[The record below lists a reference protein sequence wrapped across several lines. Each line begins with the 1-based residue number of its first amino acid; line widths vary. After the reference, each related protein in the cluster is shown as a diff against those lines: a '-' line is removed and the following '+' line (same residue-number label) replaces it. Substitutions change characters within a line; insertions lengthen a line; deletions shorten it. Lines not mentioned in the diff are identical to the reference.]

1 MQKMNA
7 YVECML
13 GLQREEIGDV
23 LSATLLSKVIN
34 LLSDLD
40 VSFRLSIINCFAS
53 SMKNICMMQNYIC
66 SFTVGT
72 EL

>member
-23 LSATLLSKVIN
+23 LSATLISKVMN

-40 VSFRLSIINCFAS
+40 VCFRLFMINCSVTFYEDRLHDV
-53 SMKNICMMQNYIC
+53 K
-66 SFTVGT
+66 
-72 EL
+72 LHL